1 MFTAFVAITTLEG
14 QWKPRADH
22 ITGTKG
28 RVIVGL
34 NAGAVA
40 AGAYDLYSLCTPS

>member
-1 MFTAFVAITTLEG
+1 MFAALAAIAALEG